1 MWPYRAPSDVP
12 GRGGWLVVGPMLG
25 SQPSVFLG
33 KGLLVTGYCTIYN
46 GGAREILE
54 FQSISVLKRSNEAMG

>member
-1 MWPYRAPSDVP
+1 
-12 GRGGWLVVGPMLG
+12 VVGPMLG